1 MILLDTD
8 ICVEILKGNK
18 KILQRRADY
27 DGPIGI
33 CFMTI
38 AELYYGAEK
47 SRDPTRNYETI
58 EKLVLTLEIVQSDL
72 GILRRFGAIKAQ
84 LQRDGTSPADADV
97 LIAAAT
103 LERAERLITGNKKHF
118 ERIPGLSL
126 EDWR

>member
-38 AELYYGAEK
+38 AELYYGAER
-47 SRDPTRNYETI
+47 SRDPPRNYETI

-84 LQRDGTSPADADV
+84 LQRDGTSLADADV

>member
-84 LQRDGTSPADADV
+84 LQRDGTSLADAAV

>member
-1 MILLDTD
+1 VILLDTD

-84 LQRDGTSPADADV
+84 LQRDGTSLADADV

-103 LERAERLITGNKKHF
+103 LERAERLITENKKHF